1 MISSNGRPLT
11 VLIQGTGLIGT
22 SVGLALS
29 SAGWTVHLRDPN
41 ADALGQAHSLGAG
54 SKDAVNVDDVDLV
67 VVAAPPA
74 VTAEVVTASL
84 DEFSRAIVTD
94 VASLKE
100 NILRQVHAHPESA
113 RFIGGHPLAGR
124 ELSGPTG
131 ARSDLFEGRPWVITP
146 SADQDAAQEVVERL
160 ISTLRADKIVM
171 SAKKHDES
179 VAATSH
185 LPQIMA
191 SATAARLIAL
201 DSEALSL
208 SGQGLRDVTRIAGS
222 DPDLWGQI
230 IEGNA
235 QALDALL
242 GEVIDDLTQLRADL
256 HDPSANTSA
265 VATDLVRKGQSGQA
279 RIPGK
284 HGSSAQRYVS
294 VSVVIP
300 DEPGRLA
307 ALFDAVGLL
316 GVNIEDVSLEHS
328 PGQPVGLATV
338 FVIPASVDTL
348 AQGLED
354 SGWVVYR

>member
-1 MISSNGRPLT
+1 MSSSTGRPLT

-29 SAGWTVHLRDPN
+29 SAGWQVHLRDPN

-54 SKDAVNVDDVDLV
+54 SKEAVNTDDVDLV

-160 ISTLRADKIVM
+160 ISTVRADKIVM

-179 VAATSH
+179 VAVTSH

-201 DSEALSL
+201 DSEALTYSHHQN
-208 SGQGLRDVTRIAGS
+208 SNSRHS
-222 DPDLWGQI
+222 
-230 IEGNA
+230 
-235 QALDALL
+235 AL
-242 GEVIDDLTQLRADL
+242 
-256 HDPSANTSA
+256 P
-265 VATDLVRKGQSGQA
+265 
-279 RIPGK
+279 
-284 HGSSAQRYVS
+284 
-294 VSVVIP
+294 
-300 DEPGRLA
+300 
-307 ALFDAVGLL
+307 LFDL
-316 GVNIEDVSLEHS
+316 
-328 PGQPVGLATV
+328 QT
-338 FVIPASVDTL
+338 
-348 AQGLED
+348 
-354 SGWVVYR
+354 